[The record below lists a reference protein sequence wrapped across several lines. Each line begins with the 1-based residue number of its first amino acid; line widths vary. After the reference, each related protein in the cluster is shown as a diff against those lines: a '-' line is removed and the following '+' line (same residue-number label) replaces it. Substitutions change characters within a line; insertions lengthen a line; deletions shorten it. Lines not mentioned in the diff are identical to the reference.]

1 MVWRI
6 YWAPGKP
13 WAPKPPEPISEQ
25 TAMMVVRHFWGREW
39 DSEPTGRSV
48 KIDWEDVSYLK
59 GLSDGGDPQTH
70 EDVEALMDALFVYGE
85 VTLELRQEE
94 GPADAPDI

>member
-13 WAPKPPEPISEQ
+13 WAPKAPEPISEQ
-25 TAMMVVRHFWGREW
+25 TTMMVVRHFWGREW

-48 KIDWEDVSYLK
+48 KID
-59 GLSDGGDPQTH
+59 
-70 EDVEALMDALFVYGE
+70 
-85 VTLELRQEE
+85 
-94 GPADAPDI
+94 